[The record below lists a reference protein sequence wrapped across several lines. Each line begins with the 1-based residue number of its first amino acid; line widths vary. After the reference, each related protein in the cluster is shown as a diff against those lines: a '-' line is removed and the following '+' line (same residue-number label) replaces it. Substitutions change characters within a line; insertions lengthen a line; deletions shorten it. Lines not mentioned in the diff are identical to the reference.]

1 MLDALKV
8 RGRMS
13 EQSPRFPRS
22 LDIDSLKLYYR
33 EISRHDVLSATEEGE
48 LALLIESGK
57 AAAEALEIEIEA
69 SNQRLFE
76 LRRAIHVGNRAR
88 EQFVQSN
95 LRLVTHISRKYLGLG
110 LPLLDLIQE
119 GNLGLIRAIDKFD
132 PLKGFKFSTYA
143 TPWIQQHISRAI
155 ADQAR
160 IVRLPVHVVEKLNA
174 IDRLKNNLITDFGKE
189 PTEAEIADL
198 LDFTEDELNK
208 FLTITK
214 PPLSLDEL
222 TEPTQ
227 NNEHWDA
234 DTLITVGDNID
245 EELTLRLL
253 QTELERRLDED
264 FHPREAAVLRARFGL
279 GDERQKTLDEI
290 GLEFGVTRERIRQI
304 ESKAISKLG
313 HPTRSQ
319 TLKDYLES

>member
-1 MLDALKV
+1 
-8 RGRMS
+8 MS
-13 EQSPRFPRS
+13 QQSPRGQNS

-33 EISRHDVLSATEEGE
+33 EISRHDILSATSEGE
-48 LALLIESGK
+48 LALLNETGK
-57 AAAEALEIEIEA
+57 AAAEALELEIEA
-69 SNQRLFE
+69 SNLRVLE
-76 LRRAIHVGNRAR
+76 LRRAIYVGNRAK

-110 LPLLDLIQE
+110 LPLLDMIQE

-132 PLKGFKFSTYA
+132 PSKGFKFSTYA

-160 IVRLPVHVVEKLNA
+160 LVRLPVHVVEKLSS
-174 IDRLKNNLITDFGKE
+174 IDRLRDDLITDFGKE

-198 LDFTEDELNK
+198 LDFTEDELDT
-208 FLTITK
+208 FLSLTK

-227 NNEHWDA
+227 NNEHWDP
-234 DTLITVGDNID
+234 DTLITVGDTID
-245 EELTLRLL
+245 EDFTFRLL

-290 GLEFGVTRERIRQI
+290 SLEFGVTRERIRQI
-304 ESKAISKLG
+304 ESKAISKLR